1 MKKIWVVGLVA
12 VFGLVLLGTTAQAWC
27 GMGYGGGPR
36 GAGYGPGPA
45 VGKQVDVN
53 ALRAFQ
59 KETLPLRD
67 EVMAKRV
74 EIRNEYAKEKPD
86 QNRIAALQKDIIDLR
101 AKIRTA
107 ADKQGL
113 PAAGFGMGMGGRHG
127 HGYGPHMAGGR
138 GYGAGNCPM
147 W

>member
-1 MKKIWVVGLVA
+1 MKKVTVATLVMA
-12 VFGLVLLGTTAQAWC
+12 FGLVLLGSAAFA
-27 GMGYGGGPR
+27 GMGMGPGSGNGPCAY
-36 GAGYGPGPA
+36 GAGQATA
-45 VGKQVDVN
+45 VKIDPT

-74 EIRNEYAKEKPD
+74 EIRNEFTKEKPD
-86 QNRIAALQKDIIDLR
+86 QTKIATLQKDIIDLR

-107 ADKQGL
+107 AEKNGL
-113 PAAGFGMGMGGRHG
+113 PAGFGQRMAGRG
-127 HGYGPHMAGGR
+127 HGYGMGGQGGR
-138 GYGAGNCPM
+138 GTGCGN

>member
-1 MKKIWVVGLVA
+1 MKKITIVAMVA
-12 VFGLVLLGTTAQAWC
+12 VLGLVLAGGAAFAGQWQGRGGC
-27 GMGYGGGPR
+27 GPCAYG
-36 GAGYGPGPA
+36 ADPA
-45 VGKQVDVN
+45 AKAPTIDPT

-74 EIRNEYAKEKPD
+74 EIRNEYTKEKPD
-86 QNRIAALQKDIIDLR
+86 QTKIATLQKDIIDLR

-107 ADKQGL
+107 AEKQGL
-113 PAAGFGMGMGGRHG
+113 PAGFGPRMAGGGHGMGGRG
-127 HGYGPHMAGGR
+127 QGR
-138 GYGAGNCPM
+138 GNCQM